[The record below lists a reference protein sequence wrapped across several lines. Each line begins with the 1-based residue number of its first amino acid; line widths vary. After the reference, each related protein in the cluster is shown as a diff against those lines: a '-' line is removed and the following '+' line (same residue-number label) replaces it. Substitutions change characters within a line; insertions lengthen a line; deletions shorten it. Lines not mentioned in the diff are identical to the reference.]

1 MELKKMKELH
11 ITPRRLQLLE
21 RMGIFTLEDLLHTY
35 PFRYE
40 NIQAVPF
47 EQWQTGDN
55 VAFEGI
61 ISSSAQVIPLP
72 NHRTMTRFSVLAWN
86 EEIQVTVFNR
96 PWPSQYAH
104 GKTIT
109 VYGIYHGK
117 RDVTASR
124 TSFKSLEQEQGLHP
138 VYTLNKDLRQSDME
152 AVMKKA
158 LSKADLLVDRV
169 PERYREKYRLLPLR
183 QALQQIHFPQNTQEL
198 HQAIRTLKY
207 EEFLCFQCV
216 MQKAGSNEGNKPPKL
231 FDQSLVEEFISA
243 LPYALTQDQR
253 KAVDEILDDLRSE
266 KMMYRMVQGDVGCGK
281 TAVASIALK
290 ACELSGEQAALLAP
304 TEILARQHYE
314 NLKKQ
319 GLSVVFLTSSL
330 PAAEKRE
337 VLRQLKEQEAAVA
350 VGTHSLFSEKVEFA
364 RLGLVIADEQQRF
377 GVRQRRALL
386 EKGDRPDFLM
396 MSATPIPRTYAHF
409 LYGDIALSSIHSMPP
424 GRKPVKTRFVPSSS
438 MGPVLKE
445 VLEGIKEGRQVYVV
459 CPTIEDNPET
469 GIRAASQIYE
479 GMKQTFQDSITVGL
493 LHGKLKAAQKEA
505 VMNSFS
511 RGEIQILV
519 STTVVEVGIDVP
531 NATIMVIY
539 DAHRFGLS
547 TLHQLR
553 GRAARGKV
561 QGECYLLSSTRD
573 EQARE
578 RLKKMEEMLDGF
590 SVCAYDLSM
599 RGPGDLL
606 GTRQS
611 GLPSFVLGDFQK
623 DPAIMEVCLRDAR
636 EILKKKEDRAMLA
649 YVEQAIENV
658 SCFD

>member
-1 MELKKMKELH
+1 MELKNMKDLH
-11 ITPRRLQLLE
+11 ITPRRLQFLE
-21 RMGIFTLEDLLHTY
+21 RMGITTLEDLLRTY

-40 NIQAVPF
+40 NVQTVPF

-55 VAFEGI
+55 VAFEGV
-61 ISSSAQVIPLP
+61 ISSSAQVIRLA
-72 NHRTMTRFSVLAWN
+72 NNRTMTRFSVLSWN

-104 GKTIT
+104 GKTIS

-117 RDVTASR
+117 RDVTASK
-124 TSFKSLEQEQGLHP
+124 TSFKPIEQEQGLHP
-138 VYTLNKDLRQSDME
+138 VYTLPKDMRQNDME

-158 LSKADLLVDRV
+158 LSHASEIGDRV
-169 PERYREKYRLLPLR
+169 PERLRQKYRLIPLAD
-183 QALQQIHFPQNTQEL
+183 ALRQIHFPQNTEEL
-198 HQAIRTLKY
+198 HQAIRALKY

-216 MQKAGSNEGNKPPKL
+216 MQKAGSNEGSKPPKV
-231 FDQSLVEEFISA
+231 FDQSLVENFISS
-243 LPYALTQDQR
+243 LPYALTEDQR
-253 KAVDEILDDLRSE
+253 KAVDDILSDLRSE

-281 TAVASIALK
+281 TAVASIVLK
-290 ACELSGEQAALLAP
+290 ACELSGHQAALLAP

-319 GLSVVFLTSSL
+319 NLSVVFLTSSL
-330 PAAEKRE
+330 PAAQKKK
-337 VLRQLKEQEAAVA
+337 VLRQLKEQEAAIA
-350 VGTHSLFSEKVEFA
+350 VGTHSLFSEQVEFA
-364 RLGLVIADEQQRF
+364 SLGLVIADEQQRF

-424 GRKPVKTRFVPSSS
+424 GRKPVKTRFVASSS
-438 MGPVLKE
+438 MGPILKE
-445 VLEGIKEGRQVYVV
+445 VLEGIRAGRQVYVV
-459 CPTIEDNPET
+459 CPTIEDNPDT

-479 GMKQTFQDSITVGL
+479 GMKQTFQDSIKVGL
-493 LHGKLKAAQKEA
+493 LHGKLKPAQKEE
-505 VMNSFS
+505 VMNAFS

-573 EQARE
+573 PQARE
-578 RLKKMEEMLDGF
+578 RLQKMEVMLDGF
-590 SVCAYDLSM
+590 SVCAYDLRM

-636 EILKKKEDRAMLA
+636 EILEKKEDKVMLG
-649 YVEQAIENV
+649 YVQKAIENV

>member
-21 RMGIFTLEDLLHTY
+21 RMGIFTLEDLLRTY

-553 GRAARGKV
+553 GRAARGNV

>member
-21 RMGIFTLEDLLHTY
+21 RMGIFTLEDLLRTY

-578 RLKKMEEMLDGF
+578 RLKKMDEMLDGF

>member
-1 MELKKMKELH
+1 MELKNMKELQ

-21 RMGIFTLEDLLHTY
+21 RMGITSLEELLRTY

-40 NIQAVPF
+40 NVQTVPF
-47 EQWQTGDN
+47 EQWQIGDN

-61 ISSSAQVIPLP
+61 ISSSAQVIPLA
-72 NHRTMTRFSVLAWN
+72 NHRTMTRFTVLSWN
-86 EEIQVTVFNR
+86 EEIQVSVFNR
-96 PWPSQYAH
+96 PWPSAFSH
-104 GKTIT
+104 GKTIS

-117 RDVTASR
+117 NEVTASK
-124 TSFKSLEQEQGLHP
+124 TSFKPLEQEQGLHP
-138 VYTLNKDLRQSDME
+138 VYTLSKDMRASDME

-158 LSKADLLVDRV
+158 LRRTDLIADRI
-169 PERYREKYRLLPLR
+169 PERLRKKYKLISLE
-183 QALQQIHFPQNTQEL
+183 QALHQIHFPENTEQL
-198 HQAIRTLKY
+198 HQAIRALKY

-216 MQKAGSNEGNKPPKL
+216 MQKAGSAEGTKPPKI
-231 FDQSLVEEFISA
+231 FDQSLVEDFISS
-243 LPYALTQDQR
+243 LPYALTEDQR
-253 KAVDEILDDLRSE
+253 KAVDDILGDMRSE

-290 ACELSGEQAALLAP
+290 ACELSGYQAALLAP

-330 PAAEKRE
+330 SATQKRE
-337 VLRQLKEQEAAVA
+337 ALWKIREHEAAIA
-350 VGTHSLFSEKVEFA
+350 VGTHSLFSEQAEFA
-364 RLGLVIADEQQRF
+364 KLGLVIADEQQRF

-386 EKGDRPDFLM
+386 EKGDCPDFLM

-424 GRKPVKTRFVPSSS
+424 GRKPVKTRYVASSS
-438 MGPVLKE
+438 MGPILKE
-445 VLEGIKEGRQVYVV
+445 VLEGIREGRQVYVV

-469 GIRAASQIYE
+469 GIRAAAQIYE
-479 GMKQTFQDSITVGL
+479 GMRQTFQDSIRVGL
-493 LHGKLKAAQKEA
+493 LHGKLKAEQKDE
-505 VMNSFS
+505 VMKDFS
-511 RGEIQILV
+511 AGKIQILV

-553 GRAARGKV
+553 GRAARGSV

-573 EQARE
+573 PQAKE

-590 SVCAYDLSM
+590 SVCAYDLQM

-636 EILKKKEDRAMLA
+636 EILERKEDKAMLE
-649 YVEQAIENV
+649 YVDRAIQNV

>member
-21 RMGIFTLEDLLHTY
+21 RMGIFTLEDLLRTY

-61 ISSSAQVIPLP
+61 ISSSAKVIPLP

-553 GRAARGKV
+553 GRAARGNV